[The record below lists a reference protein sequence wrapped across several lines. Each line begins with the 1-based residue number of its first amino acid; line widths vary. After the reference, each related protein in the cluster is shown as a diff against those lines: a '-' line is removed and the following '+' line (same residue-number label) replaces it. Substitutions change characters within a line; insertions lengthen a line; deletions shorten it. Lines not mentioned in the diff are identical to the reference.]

1 MNDLK
6 KGKKQWTSRWC
17 PECPSVALFFSIIT
31 PQRRKEPN
39 MTFSCFWMPVLSLR
53 GQLDAHS
60 LLFFHPAGFWK
71 ACVDFKNEKKPKTT
85 NALKGNV
92 SRCGVQT
99 VSCTLH
105 DEEEQPGGHFLVHLN
120 TAQPEFFCCK
130 TKLTMLFYICLCIHM
145 QCILLHVCMS
155 MRPMVLSM
163 ICLIYGL
170 HTLINH

>member
-1 MNDLK
+1 MPAAFSFFTQLAK
-6 KGKKQWTSRWC
+6 KNKK
-17 PECPSVALFFSIIT
+17 
-31 PQRRKEPN
+31 
-39 MTFSCFWMPVLSLR
+39 
-53 GQLDAHS
+53 
-60 LLFFHPAGFWK
+60 
-71 ACVDFKNEKKPKTT
+71 KTT
-85 NALKGNV
+85 PALKGDV

-99 VSCTLH
+99 ASPCTLH

>member
-1 MNDLK
+1 MMPWVSLCRSSFPSSHHSV
-6 KGKKQWTSRWC
+6 GKSH
-17 PECPSVALFFSIIT
+17 
-31 PQRRKEPN
+31 
-39 MTFSCFWMPVLSLR
+39 MTFSCFRMPVLSLR
-53 GQLDAHS
+53 GQLDARS
-60 LLFFHPAGFWK
+60 LQFFHPAG
-71 ACVDFKNEKKPKTT
+71 EKKKNPTP
-85 NALKGNV
+85 ALKGDV

-99 VSCTLH
+99 ASPCTLH